1 MYCLVKIFEGS
12 LVNRLSDAF
21 SFTVKDYK
29 KVHGAFCSGG
39 ADLSIAFESGRKIFF
54 RNFEQRASTDFPPN
68 KRPVF
73 FEKVLDN
80 ETISGIIAFTDNAR
94 KVDNV
99 SVYLLLS

>member
-1 MYCLVKIFEGS
+1 MYCLVKIYEGS
-12 LVNRLSDAF
+12 FANRLSDAF

-39 ADLSIAFESGRKIFF
+39 ADLSIAFESGKKVLF
-54 RNFEQRASTDFPPN
+54 RNLEQRTSTGFPPN

-73 FEKVLDN
+73 FEKALDM
-80 ETISGIIAFTDNAR
+80 EIISGVIAFTDNAKR
-94 KVDNV
+94 PDNV